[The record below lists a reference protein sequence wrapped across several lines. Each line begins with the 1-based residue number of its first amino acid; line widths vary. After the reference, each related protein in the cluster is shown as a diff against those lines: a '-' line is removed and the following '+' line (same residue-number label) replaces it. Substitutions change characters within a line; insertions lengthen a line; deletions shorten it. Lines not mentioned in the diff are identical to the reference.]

1 MRKSEKSGARSPVI
15 LVIRFSSLGDIALML
30 PMLRELR
37 KGYPG
42 GEIHLAT
49 KSEYSGLLE
58 GNGDVDFIHCLP
70 DTTLAS
76 SLKLFRALGK
86 IDFDMVIDAH
96 GVLRS
101 VLISAFLSAGKK
113 IRIDKEQLKKT
124 LLIKGSVNYY
134 KEIHT
139 QSGRYLDL
147 ATRSGVALSGERY
160 LIDIPRAA
168 DIRAGAL
175 LAEAGIEDMP
185 LVAFA
190 PGARWPAKQWP
201 AEYFSDLVSA
211 LAARGFGCVM
221 TGSAGEKALC
231 ETIKRP
237 SAGSL
242 NAAGR
247 LSIMESA
254 ALLGKCRLLVTND
267 SAPLHLAEAAGTPVV
282 AFFGPT
288 AREFGFF
295 PLLPE
300 SKVLERD
307 LACRPCSR
315 NGSKECRF
323 GTRECLVSITQDA
336 ALEAVLEILDREPI
350 SSGRPER
357 KA

>member
-1 MRKSEKSGARSPVI
+1 MI

-37 KGYPG
+37 RGYPG

-49 KSEYSGLLE
+49 KSQYSGLFE
-58 GNGDVDFIHCLP
+58 GNLDIDFMHSLP
-70 DTTLAS
+70 DNTLAS
-76 SLKLFRALGK
+76 SLKLFRDLVK

-101 VLISAFLSAGKK
+101 VLISTFLSAGKK
-113 IRIDKEQLKKT
+113 VRIDKEQLKKT

-134 KEIHT
+134 KDIHT
-139 QSGRYLDL
+139 QAERYLDL
-147 ATRSGVALSGERY
+147 AARSGVALSGERR

-175 LAEAGIEDMP
+175 LAEAGIEDIP

-201 AEYFSDLVSA
+201 GEYFSDLVSA

-221 TGSAGEKALC
+221 TGSAGEKDLC
-231 ETIKRP
+231 ETIKGR
-237 SAGSL
+237 SARTL
-242 NAAGR
+242 NAAGM
-247 LSIMESA
+247 LSVMESA

-267 SAPLHLAEAAGTPVV
+267 SAPLHLAESAGTPVV

-288 AREFGFF
+288 VREFGFF
-295 PLLPE
+295 PGLPE
-300 SKVLERD
+300 SRVLERD

-323 GTRECLVSITQDA
+323 GTRECLVSITPET
-336 ALEAVLEILDREPI
+336 ALEAVLEILGREPAP
-350 SSGRPER
+350 SGRPER

>member
-1 MRKSEKSGARSPVI
+1 MRKSGNSGAKSPVI

-30 PMLRELR
+30 PMMRELR
-37 KGYPG
+37 RGYPG

-58 GNGDVDFIHCLP
+58 GNGDVDFIHRLP
-70 DTTLAS
+70 DNTLAS

-101 VLISAFLSAGKK
+101 VLISTFLSAGKK

-134 KEIHT
+134 KDIHT
-139 QSGRYLDL
+139 QAGRYLDL
-147 ATRSGVALSGERY
+147 AARSGAAPSGERF
-160 LIDIPRAA
+160 LIDIPPAADARAA
-168 DIRAGAL
+168 AL
-175 LAEAGIEDMP
+175 LAEAGIDDMP

-201 AEYFSDLVSA
+201 GEYFSELVSS
-211 LAARGFGCVM
+211 LSAREFGCVM

-231 ETIKRP
+231 DTIMGGAAR
-237 SAGSL
+237 SI

-247 LSIMESA
+247 FSIMESA
-254 ALLGKCRLLVTND
+254 ALLGKCSLLVTND
-267 SAPLHLAEAAGTPVV
+267 SAPLHLAESAGTPVV

-288 AREFGFF
+288 VREFGFF
-295 PLLPE
+295 PGLPE
-300 SKVLERD
+300 SRVLERD

-323 GTRECLVSITQDA
+323 GTRECLVSITPVE
-336 ALEAVLEILDREPI
+336 ALETVLEILGREPI